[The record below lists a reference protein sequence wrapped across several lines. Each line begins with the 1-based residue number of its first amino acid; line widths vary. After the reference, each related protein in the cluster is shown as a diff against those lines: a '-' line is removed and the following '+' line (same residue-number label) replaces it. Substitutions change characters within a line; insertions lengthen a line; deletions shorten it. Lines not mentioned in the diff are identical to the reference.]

1 MLLRLFRMAHE
12 QAAQQR
18 PEQTDRGPQA
28 PRGSS
33 GHSGGSGTTM
43 ATRAG
48 AYAVVVEDGK
58 ILLSRWVPR
67 NPAMQPSWTLPG
79 GGMEAREQPED
90 TAVREVFEETGYT
103 VELQELLGVSSFY
116 IDAERRLTP
125 GDGLLHAVRV
135 VYRARVTGG
144 SLTPEV
150 DGSSD
155 DARWIPIADLH
166 QYPHLDLVEVGL
178 TMAGLEVNA

>member
-1 MLLRLFRMAHE
+1 M
-12 QAAQQR
+12 
-18 PEQTDRGPQA
+18 
-28 PRGSS
+28 S
-33 GHSGGSGTTM
+33 
-43 ATRAG
+43 TRAG
-48 AYAVVVEDGK
+48 AYAVVIEDDK

-67 NPAMQPSWTLPG
+67 NPVMRPSWTLPG

-116 IDAERRLTP
+116 IDSERRMTP
-125 GDGLLHAVRV
+125 GDGLLHALRV

-144 SLTPEV
+144 TLTAEV

-155 DARWIPIADLH
+155 DAQWIPIADLDR
-166 QYPHLDLVEVGL
+166 YPHLDLVKVGL
-178 TMAGLEVNA
+178 TMAGVEVTA